1 MNKDIK
7 YTYRKAYFIKEYDS
21 NNDFINE
28 EPESEDKEDE
38 VIITIVLKKALYKI
52 SKYKWLI
59 DTSAISHIIN
69 DLNIYRSLL
78 KLCHK
83 VI

>member
-1 MNKDIK
+1 LSKDTRR
-7 YTYRKAYFIKEYDS
+7 TYCKAYFIKEYDF

-38 VIITIVLKKALYKI
+38 VIITIILKKALRKI

-78 KLCHK
+78 KLCHRM
-83 VI
+83 I

>member
-1 MNKDIK
+1 MNKDIRR
-7 YTYRKAYFIKEYDS
+7 TYRKAYFIREYDS

-28 EPESEDKEDE
+28 EPESEDEEDE
-38 VIITIVLKKALYKI
+38 VIITIISKKALRKI

>member
-1 MNKDIK
+1 MSKDTK
-7 YTYRKAYFIKEYDS
+7 RAYRKAYFTGEYDS

-38 VIITIVLKKALYKI
+38 VIIIIVLKKALRKI

-59 DTSAISHIIN
+59 DTSAISYMTD

-78 KLCHK
+78 KLYYK